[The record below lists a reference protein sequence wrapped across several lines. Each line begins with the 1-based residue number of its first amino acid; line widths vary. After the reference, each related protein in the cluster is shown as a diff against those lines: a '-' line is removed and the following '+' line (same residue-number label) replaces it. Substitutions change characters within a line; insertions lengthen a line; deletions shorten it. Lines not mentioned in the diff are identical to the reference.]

1 MRRQGHRHT
10 SKTCL
15 ARGLRRPLI
24 GCALLSA
31 ACAGGNA
38 PPAEGVSPASPAA
51 APGIGNLVVRSS
63 HDGVYTE
70 EQAEAGAE
78 VFRTICSACHNE
90 DQPLWGSKFIGLWS
104 GQPLWRLYEFL
115 SQSMPYGGGGT
126 LQPEQYRA
134 VTAYILKIN
143 GYPAG
148 DTPIPETP
156 LEIAY
161 INLDPHPQAP

>member
-1 MRRQGHRHT
+1 M
-10 SKTCL
+10 
-15 ARGLRRPLI
+15 
-24 GCALLSA
+24 
-31 ACAGGNA
+31 
-38 PPAEGVSPASPAA
+38 
-51 APGIGNLVVRSS
+51 VRSS

-90 DQPLWGSKFIGLWS
+90 SLPLWGSKFIGLWS

-115 SQSMPYGGGGT
+115 SQRMPYGGGGT

-161 INLDPHPQAP
+161 INLDPHPKAP